1 MRRSSEATAFFEGFS
16 DHDLDRVAELA
27 DDVQAEAGAMLM
39 EQGRVGQE
47 CYVILDGHASLYVA
61 DEYVTTLGPG
71 SMVGEMALV
80 DHLPRVASVIADTPM
95 VLVAFDTRRFRILL
109 EEMPKAEERV
119 LQLLAD
125 RRTANRSPLS
135 LSRSSPAR
143 PRRRW
148 FARPTRRPVPPS
160 RPRP

>member
-1 MRRSSEATAFFEGFS
+1 MSPSGDGVVVVRRQIGERVFHKRTKAVDGAAKLRGTAFFEGFS

-47 CYVILDGHASLYVA
+47 CYVVLDGHASLYVA
-61 DEYVTTLGPG
+61 DEYVTTVGPG

-95 VLVAFDTRRFRILL
+95 VLIAFDTRRFRILL

-125 RRTANRSPLS
+125 RRTANR
-135 LSRSSPAR
+135 AR
-143 PRRRW
+143 
-148 FARPTRRPVPPS
+148 
-160 RPRP
+160 